1 MQAVWAHAL
10 SWCTVRVK
18 YKLLLVSH
26 AFLRIVRTPAAWT
39 GGVRLSNERDA
50 AVKLMRMFPEA
61 PRLAARIAAR
71 VALDVEDSP
80 SGSYLGLGVA
90 LAYFAPHPNPNV
102 RDAAFRRFDG
112 GALLPTVHARIA
124 AAFPRL
130 T

>member
-1 MQAVWAHAL
+1 M
-10 SWCTVRVK
+10 SWCGARVK
-18 YKLLLVSH
+18 YKLLRVSH
-26 AFLRIVRTPAAWT
+26 AFLRMVRMPTAWT
-39 GGVRLSNERDA
+39 GGVRLPHKRAA
-50 AVKLMRMFPEA
+50 AVKLMRMFPDVS
-61 PRLAARIAAR
+61 RLAVRLSAR
-71 VALDVEDSP
+71 VALDVGDPTSTGHDYI
-80 SGSYLGLGVA
+80 SLCDA